1 MQHDV
6 VDPARLDH
14 LSSSLCRPRSG
25 RFSPGRA
32 GVADTMSQ
40 RALGLKHDPSLSEE
54 PTNSRF
60 TRNALL
66 DLAELANNSVMII
79 R

>member
-1 MQHDV
+1 
-6 VDPARLDH
+6 
-14 LSSSLCRPRSG
+14 
-25 RFSPGRA
+25 
-32 GVADTMSQ
+32 MSQ
-40 RALGLKHDPSLSEE
+40 RALGLKPDPSLSEE

-66 DLAELANNSVMII
+66 DLAELVNNSVMII